1 MVECSG
7 LFSVTETH
15 KRSLTTGDRSPQG
28 IVLFT
33 ALCGLQGSAGSRP
46 GLREARGTRRRG
58 GCRCSRWS
66 FLRYRPA
73 VRLTAVV
80 LGSGS
85 AGPALGHLGTGTVEP
100 LEYYRRFLK
109 ENCRPDGRELGEFR
123 ATTVNI
129 GSITTADGSALVKL
143 GNTTVICG
151 VKAELAAPSADA
163 ANKGYIVPNVELPSL
178 CSTRFRSG
186 PPGEEAQAA
195 SQFIADV
202 IENSQIIAKED
213 LCIANGKLAWVLYC
227 DIICLDYDGNILDAS
242 AFALLAA
249 LKNVQLPSVT
259 INEETGLSQVNFKQK
274 NPLIIRKHPV
284 ATSFAIFDDTLL
296 IVDPTAEE
304 EDLATGTVT
313 VVTDDEGKL
322 CSLHKP
328 GGSPLTGAKL
338 QDCITRAITRHKEV
352 KKLIDKVI
360 ESIRPK

>member
-1 MVECSG
+1 MPAA
-7 LFSVTETH
+7 
-15 KRSLTTGDRSPQG
+15 LTMS
-28 IVLFT
+28 
-33 ALCGLQGSAGSRP
+33 
-46 GLREARGTRRRG
+46 RRRAARAASTAPSSG
-58 GCRCSRWS
+58 RDKGSGIAIAQGRRGAAAPAMRKPP
-66 FLRYRPA
+66 FLRPA
-73 VRLTAVV
+73 VPGRQLRLPGRVCAQGRNYGHREQRQRHGDGFQNSGTAGI
-80 LGSGS
+80 LQKI
-85 AGPALGHLGTGTVEP
+85 
-100 LEYYRRFLK
+100 F
-109 ENCRPDGRELGEFR
+109 
-123 ATTVNI
+123 

-151 VKAELAAPSADA
+151 VKAELAAPAVDS

-202 IENSQIIAKED
+202 IENSQMIAKED
-213 LCIANGKLAWVLYC
+213 LCIAGGKLAWVLYC

-242 AFALLAA
+242 TFALLAA

-259 INEETGLSQVNFKQK
+259 VNEETGLSEVNLKQK
-274 NPLIIRKHPV
+274 NPLVIRKHPV

-313 VVTDDEGKL
+313 VVTDEDDRL
-322 CSLHKP
+322 CSVHKP

-338 QDCITRAITRHKEV
+338 QDCISRAITRHREV

-360 ESIRPK
+360 KSIKPK

>member
-1 MVECSG
+1 LS
-7 LFSVTETH
+7 
-15 KRSLTTGDRSPQG
+15 
-28 IVLFT
+28 I
-33 ALCGLQGSAGSRP
+33 
-46 GLREARGTRRRG
+46 
-58 GCRCSRWS
+58 CSR
-66 FLRYRPA
+66 
-73 VRLTAVV
+73 
-80 LGSGS
+80 
-85 AGPALGHLGTGTVEP
+85 TVEP

-123 ATTVNI
+123 TTTVNI
-129 GSITTADGSALVKL
+129 GKCLCSITTADGSALVKL

-151 VKAELAAPSADA
+151 VKAEVAAPAADS

-178 CSTRFRSG
+178 CAERFRSG

-202 IENSQIIAKED
+202 IENSQMIVKED

-227 DIICLDYDGNILDAS
+227 DIICLDYDGNLLDAS
-242 AFALLAA
+242 VFALLAA

-259 INEETGLSQVNFKQK
+259 INEETGLSEVNLKQR

-284 ATSFAIFDDTLL
+284 ATSFAVFDDTLL

-313 VVTDDEGKL
+313 IVTDEEGRL
-322 CSLHKP
+322 CSVHKP

-360 ESIRPK
+360 KSLTPE